1 MAGTTTPPPA
11 GPSPSGLDRTAEEA
25 GFYHEAALNA
35 AWTGS
40 RLAMGGLSFLFG
52 SFAFAYFYLRS
63 LNSGG
68 RWHGSGFHQPSVAM
82 GTVIMALIVVSAVL
96 QTLALQRI
104 KAGNKRAWQVG
115 GTVALVI
122 GLASVALTIIQLL
135 YLPFWPGSSGFAS
148 VFTGF
153 YPVLLAIVFA
163 AMIWLESLLM
173 RSRYIPAISFVE
185 QPPTF
190 AEAFKVQR
198 FQSSLSAFTAIWN
211 YLAVVA
217 IFFWVLFYLL

>member
-1 MAGTTTPPPA
+1 MADTTTPPPGA
-11 GPSPSGLDRTAEEA
+11 GRLSRTAEEA

-40 RLAMGGLSFLFG
+40 RLAIGGLAFLFG

-63 LNSGG
+63 LNSNGK
-68 RWHGSGFHQPSVAM
+68 WHGPGFHQPSVAM
-82 GTVIMALIVVSAVL
+82 GTVIMAVIVVSAVL
-96 QTLALQRI
+96 QTVALQRI
-104 KAGNKRAWQVG
+104 KAGNKRVWQVG
-115 GTVALVI
+115 GLAALVL
-122 GLASVALTIIQLL
+122 GLTSVALTIIQLL
-135 YLPFWPGSSGFAS
+135 FLPFWPGSSGYAS

-153 YPVLLAIVFA
+153 YPVFLVVVLG

-173 RSRYIPAISFVE
+173 RSRAFPAIFFVE

-190 AEAFKVQR
+190 AEAFPLQR

-211 YLAVVA
+211 FLAVVA